1 MQFSLEKKTRKKNSF
16 IQPIMSI
23 DGLCYKMGNRS
34 IYAIRIFL
42 IRLKMLILQQRKN
55 SWDEFIRK
63 NG

>member
-55 SWDEFIRK
+55 S
-63 NG
+63 